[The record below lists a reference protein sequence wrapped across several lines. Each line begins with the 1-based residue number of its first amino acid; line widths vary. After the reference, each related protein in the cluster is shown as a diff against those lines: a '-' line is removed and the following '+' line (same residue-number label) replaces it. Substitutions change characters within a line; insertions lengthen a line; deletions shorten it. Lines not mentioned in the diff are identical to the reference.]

1 MADFRYLGTALKH
14 PVTLQNG
21 KGVIEVGL
29 GVIEQSIAMILA
41 TPIGSRFMLPE
52 FGSRLHELMF
62 EQNDD
67 VLKGLIRQFAFESL
81 KRWEKRCNFV
91 DIDFDLDENRVD
103 VIIKYIV
110 LPSNEIRS
118 YVYPFYRELEY

>member
-14 PVTLQNG
+14 PVTLYNG
-21 KGVIEVGL
+21 KGAIEGGL

-41 TPIGSRFMLPE
+41 TPLGSRFMLPE
-52 FGSRLHELMF
+52 FGSRLHELIF

-67 VLKGLIRQFAFESL
+67 VLKGLLRQFCFESL

-91 DIDFDLDENRVD
+91 GIEFELTDNRIDIIV
-103 VIIKYIV
+103 KYMI
-110 LPSNEIRS
+110 LPSNEIKS
-118 YVYPFYRELEY
+118 YVFPFYRELEY